1 MNEAQKEKCKAIFE
15 HYGIIKQKRQLIE
28 ECAELIQAITKLER
42 AGEAGD
48 SVEIYK
54 ATLNLREEIAD
65 VEIMLEQIKGAPE
78 VEIDCTWSFQKII
91 DYKLDRQLGR
101 IQEEKR

>member
-1 MNEAQKEKCKAIFE
+1 MNEAQKEKCRAIFE

-42 AGEAGD
+42 AGEVGD

-78 VEIDCTWSFQKII
+78 VYCQWSYQKII

-101 IQEEKR
+101 IQEEKQ